1 MASSRTIQPSP
12 IITCISSSETVQQE
26 RSNLAAENMAL
37 TSPLLRRLPI
47 TAARVSDT
55 DRQTARAPSDPQD
68 RAQGIAEMFAE
79 AHRNSPQS
87 EGVRLVWMTIG
98 QCAATL
104 QISKKV
110 LSTWARRGYIASVK
124 GDGAND
130 HRYLNLNQVLHFL
143 ADRMMA
149 QDHHDAATPST
160 DASNRAH

>member
-1 MASSRTIQPSP
+1 MASSRTIRSSP
-12 IITCISSSETVQQE
+12 IITCRSSDETVQQE
-26 RSNLAAENMAL
+26 LSNTAAEDMTL
-37 TSPLLRRLPI
+37 TSPLLRQLP
-47 TAARVSDT
+47 TAAARESDT
-55 DRQTARAPSDPQD
+55 DRQTARAPSDSQD

-79 AHRNSPQS
+79 AHRNAPQS
-87 EGVRLVWMTIG
+87 EGVRLVWMTVG

-149 QDHHDAATPST
+149 QDHRDTATSSADAF
-160 DASNRAH
+160 NCAH